1 MISRVDKVIEYI
13 LRKYSRTRLINNK
26 IKLINNGTNAD
37 FRVKNRLFEEVVS
50 RRVIVVKVRAAI
62 KEQEAK
68 DPKRVRKRINLD
80 A

>member
-13 LRKYSRTRLINNK
+13 LRKYSRTRLINNR
-26 IKLINNGTNAD
+26 IKLINKGTNAD

-50 RRVIVVKVRAAI
+50 RRVIVVKVRAAS

-68 DPKRVRKRINLD
+68 DPKGLENE
-80 A
+80 